1 MHSPSAILVR
11 HLIVGACA
19 LLAARTAS
27 AQAVAEAPA
36 AVAAPV
42 IPIASFDSA
51 WAAVSRTFWDTAL
64 VNGRWRAARDS
75 IRGAVG
81 ERADDAT
88 VRAAIRALIAV
99 PAQSHFVLIPGA
111 IAPPPE
117 DADTPDGERPRRP
130 GTAGLDLRMIGDTL
144 VVWRVLAGSPA
155 DSAGI
160 RPGAVI
166 TQIDTVA
173 IDSARALLQRTLP
186 DDTLRARSVLNSLA
200 LGRLAGSEG
209 DTVRVGA
216 RLGAGP
222 PRGFA
227 LVRAPMAGQL
237 SRIGNL
243 PPSVVGTTG
252 DSVALGN
259 GRYAPVIS
267 FTAWMP
273 AVVAELDT
281 RLFAARSAPGVV
293 LDLRGNPGGVIGMV
307 AGVSG
312 HFLDST
318 VSLGT
323 LRGRGMTLNFVAN
336 PRRVDRSGSR
346 VDPVSAPVAILT
358 DGYTASTS
366 EFFTSGMQA
375 IGRARVFGVASAGQ
389 ALPAMMVRLPNGDV
403 LMHAIADH
411 EDAAGRRVEGVGV
424 QPDEVTPLTR
434 TDLLAGRDAALE
446 AARAWLAA
454 DPRP

>member
-1 MHSPSAILVR
+1 VSARSGRLTR
-11 HLIVGACA
+11 HLILGACA

-27 AQAVAEAPA
+27 AQGTATVD
-36 AVAAPV
+36 APV

-75 IRGAVG
+75 IRNAVG
-81 ERADDAT
+81 DSANDSA
-88 VRAAIRALIAV
+88 VRSAIRALIAV
-99 PAQSHFVLIPGA
+99 PAQSHFVLIPGE
-111 IAPPPE
+111 IAPPSD
-117 DADTPDGERPRRP
+117 DASTPGSERARRP
-130 GTAGLDLRMIGDTL
+130 GTTGLDLRMIGDTL
-144 VVWRVLAGSPA
+144 VVWRVLPGSPA
-155 DSAGI
+155 DTAGI

-166 TQIDTVA
+166 AQIDTVV
-173 IDSARALLQRTLP
+173 IDSARALLARTLP
-186 DDTLRARSVLNSLA
+186 DDTVRARFVLNSLA
-200 LGRLAGSEG
+200 LGRLSGSEG
-209 DTVRVGA
+209 DTVRVSAHLGSGA
-216 RLGAGP
+216 ARA
-222 PRGFA
+222 FT

-237 SRIGNL
+237 TRIGNL
-243 PPSVVGTTG
+243 PPSVVGTAG
-252 DSVALGN
+252 DSVALGD
-259 GRYAPVIS
+259 GRHAPVIS

-273 AVVAELDT
+273 AVVGELDA

-307 AGVSG
+307 AGISG
-312 HFLDST
+312 HFLDSA

-323 LRGRGMTLNFVAN
+323 LRGRGLTLNFVAN
-336 PRRVDRSGSR
+336 PRRVDRTGSR
-346 VDPVSAPVAILT
+346 VDPVSAPLAILT

-375 IGRARVFGVASAGQ
+375 LGRARVFGVASAGQ
-389 ALPAMMVRLPNGDV
+389 ALPAMMLRLPSGDV

-424 QPDEVTPLTR
+424 QPDQVTPLAR

-446 AARAWLAA
+446 AARLWLAGA
-454 DPRP
+454 GRP